1 MELLCHQQRHVTSV
15 SWPMDVDGRLN
26 VLVRAATAA
35 GERTSRA
42 ELLAAL
48 VTATEVEPEQLA
60 EILHRYRRLLAG
72 ALEED
77 EDREDL
83 PAVRAPGPRRTTR
96 SS

>member
-1 MELLCHQQRHVTSV
+1 MKLLCHQQRHVTSV

-48 VTATEVEPEQLA
+48 VTAAEIEPEQLA
-60 EILHRYRRLLAG
+60 GLLHRYRRLSAD
-72 ALEED
+72 ALDAD
-77 EDREDL
+77 EDRDDL
-83 PAVRAPGPRRTTR
+83 PVVRAPGPRRAAR
-96 SS
+96 PA